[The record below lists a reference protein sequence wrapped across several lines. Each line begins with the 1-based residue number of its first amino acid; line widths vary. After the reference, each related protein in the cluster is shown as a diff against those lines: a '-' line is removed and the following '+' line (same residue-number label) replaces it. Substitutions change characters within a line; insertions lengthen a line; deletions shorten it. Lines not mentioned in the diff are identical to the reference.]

1 MSVESRVQ
9 PRLPSGFVELLPKD
23 QIIFNQMLA
32 TIKEVYERFGY
43 LPIETPAV
51 ELKEVLLA
59 KGGGETEKQVYR
71 LATKMGET
79 DMCLHFDLTVP
90 LARYVAQHIN
100 DLAFPFRRYQIQK
113 VWRGETAQKGRYR
126 EFYQCD
132 IDVIG
137 THSPMTDAEI
147 PSIIYSVFTKLGLKN
162 FTIHISNRK
171 IISGYLEAMGL
182 QEANSAILKIVDKVD
197 AYDEKNLSA
206 CLQETGGIDKATS
219 DDLVRLVTLQG
230 NSGEVL
236 TVLKEWPLRNDL
248 FEQGVHDLAMVT
260 EGIRALG
267 VPEKNFCIDMAIVR
281 GLDYCTGTVYE
292 TRLNDYPKLGSV
304 CSGGRYDDLCSFY
317 TDRDLPGVGISI
329 GLSRLF
335 YQLKEA
341 GLLPKANTATAR
353 VMIAFADRT
362 DLAYGLEVAK
372 DIRDAHVN
380 CEVYL
385 EEAKIRKQFEYAGR
399 LGIPYV
405 IIIGNN
411 EVTKKM
417 VSLKDMLTG
426 EQKLL
431 PLEMALATLTW
442 ERNHPDRET

>member
-1 MSVESRVQ
+1 MSDDSRIIT

-23 QIIFNQMLA
+23 QVIFNQMIA

-43 LPIETPAV
+43 LPIETPAA

-71 LATKMGET
+71 LSTKTGET

-90 LARYVAQHIN
+90 LARFVAQHIN
-100 DLAFPFRRYQIQK
+100 ELAFPFRRYQIQK
-113 VWRGETAQKGRYR
+113 VWRGEAAQRGRYR

-137 THSPMTDAEI
+137 AHNPMTDAEI
-147 PSIIYSVFTKLGLKN
+147 PSVIYSVFTKLGLKN
-162 FTIHISNRK
+162 FTIYISNRK
-171 IISGYLEAMGL
+171 VLTGYLEAMGL
-182 QEANSAILKIVDKVD
+182 QEASGAILRIVDKID
-197 AYDEKNLSA
+197 AYDADNLSA
-206 CLQETGGIDKATS
+206 YLQEAGEIDKVTS
-219 DDLVRLVTLQG
+219 DDLMRLITLQG
-230 NSGEVL
+230 GNDEVL
-236 TVLKEWPLRNDL
+236 MALKEWHLRNDL
-248 FEQGVHDLAMVT
+248 FEQGVRDLAMVT

-267 VPEKNFCIDMAIVR
+267 VPEKNFSIDMAIVR
-281 GLDYCTGTVYE
+281 GLDYYTGTVYE

-341 GLLPKANTATAR
+341 GLLPKAETATAK
-353 VMIAFADRT
+353 VMIALADRSSI
-362 DLAYGLEVAK
+362 AYGLEVAK
-372 DIRDAHVN
+372 DIRHARIN

-385 EEAKIRKQFEYAGR
+385 EDARIRKQLEYAGR
-399 LGIPYV
+399 LGIRYVV
-405 IIIGNN
+405 IIGDN
-411 EVTKKM
+411 EARARM
-417 VSLKDMLTG
+417 VSLKDMATG
-426 EQKLL
+426 EQKLIT
-431 PLEMALATLTW
+431 LEMAIAILAW
-442 ERNHPDRET
+442 EKNHP

>member
-1 MSVESRVQ
+1 MSADLYVVV

-23 QIIFNQMLA
+23 QIIFNQMVA

-43 LPIETPAV
+43 LPIETPAA
-51 ELKEVLLA
+51 ELKEVLFA

-71 LATKMGET
+71 LATKIGET

-90 LARYVAQHIN
+90 LARFVAQHIN
-100 DLAFPFRRYQIQK
+100 DLTFPFRRYQIQK

-137 THSPMTDAEI
+137 TRSPMTDAEI
-147 PSIIYSVFTKLGLKN
+147 PSVIYSVFTRLGLKN

-171 IISGYLEAMGL
+171 ILKGYLEAMDL
-182 QEANSAILKIVDKVD
+182 QEASGMILRIIDRMDVYNGGD
-197 AYDEKNLSA
+197 LSIH
-206 CLQETGGIDKATS
+206 LQEAGRIDKTTS
-219 DDLVRLVTLQG
+219 DDIMRLVTLQG
-230 NSGEVL
+230 TNDEAL
-236 TVLKEWPLRNDL
+236 TALKEWPLKNEL
-248 FEQGVHDLAMVT
+248 FEQGVRDLAMVI

-267 VPEKNFCIDMAIVR
+267 VPEKNFSIDMEIVR
-281 GLDYCTGTVYE
+281 GLDYYTGTVYE

-335 YQLKEA
+335 YQLKKA
-341 GLLPKANTATAR
+341 GLLPMTHTATAR

-362 DLAYGLEVAK
+362 AIAYGLEVAK
-372 DIRDAHVN
+372 DIRNARVN

-385 EEAKIRKQFEYAGR
+385 EEARIKKQFEYAGR

-405 IIIGNN
+405 IIIGDN
-411 EVTKKM
+411 EVSTRK
-417 VSLKDMLTG
+417 VSLKNMATG
-426 EQKLL
+426 EQKFIT
-431 PLEMALATLTW
+431 LEMAIATLTW
-442 ERNHPDRET
+442 ERNHP